1 MDDEQFLLQ
10 IFANIDEAEVL
21 TIFFPLLRKALVLD
35 TRHTPATGI
44 LLAVAPQVGSTAER
58 LAWVRA
64 ARPEFGRPSFLMT
77 VPWMK
82 SIRSLAEQ
90 GVMARLRDLLIRH
103 GVAPDL
109 AATSTARAY
118 AELVQ
123 IERDSFRAMLR
134 GDGYDIVWQADE

>member
-1 MDDEQFLLQ
+1 MDDDQFLLQ
-10 IFANIDEAEVL
+10 VFANIDEAEVV

-35 TRHTPATGI
+35 TRHTPQTGI

-58 LAWVRA
+58 LAWVLA
-64 ARPEFGRPSFLMT
+64 ARPQFGRPEFLMT

-90 GVMARLRDLLIRH
+90 GVLARLRDLLIRR

-109 AATSTARAY
+109 AAACTARAY
-118 AELVQ
+118 TELAQV
-123 IERDSFRAMLR
+123 EREAFRAMLR
-134 GDGYDIVWQADE
+134 GDGYLTLWQAGE